1 MEHISCQNS
10 NMQSFDSNMQSFDS
24 NRPSFDS
31 NMQSFDSNRQ
41 TFDSNRQTF
50 NPSIQ
55 TFNPSL
61 QSFAPIQTRH
71 PLSSWSFVVSTI
83 IRLFRRSSSLPS
95 FVSFVIRRSL
105 GSSHVSSP
113 ASVSGRAVRV
123 CALCCAELHSLA
135 FMSQLFLLK
144 GEHLSNHFQEFWWN
158 ISELCNYC
166 CRLLRFCLNFSVAS
180 CSRRRI

>member
-1 MEHISCQNS
+1 MRVYLSRLFEWTVSSSFDRNPIWELSELGYTSFSIRSWSPTVAARITTQITMERISCQN
-10 NMQSFDSNMQSFDS
+10 SNMQSFDS

-105 GSSHVSSP
+105 GSS
-113 ASVSGRAVRV
+113 SV
-123 CALCCAELHSLA
+123 
-135 FMSQLFLLK
+135 
-144 GEHLSNHFQEFWWN
+144 
-158 ISELCNYC
+158 
-166 CRLLRFCLNFSVAS
+166 
-180 CSRRRI
+180 